1 MTNVLFETN
10 IASVYYGGG
19 IYNNQSSSPILTNV
33 TFVANSAPNLSQ
45 GTGGAMANITACY
58 PVLNNCIVSGNSA
71 GRQGNQF
78 YIAGG
83 NISLNYSAYANGNND
98 VVTTEGTLTAA
109 NSIQLTPGSILFNN
123 AASGDYTLASGSKAI
138 NGGNN
143 AFYSDALHGSLDLGG
158 NIRLMG
164 SSIDMGAFEN
174 QTDFITGIST
184 GSIDKLQLYP
194 NPVAEKLYLSGVDEN
209 ALISIADMTGRII
222 INKNLKGGYIQV
234 SFLQEGVYTIMIT
247 DTKGTRSAKFVKKG
261 K

>member
-1 MTNVLFETN
+1 
-10 IASVYYGGG
+10 
-19 IYNNQSSSPILTNV
+19 
-33 TFVANSAPNLSQ
+33 
-45 GTGGAMANITACY
+45 
-58 PVLNNCIVSGNSA
+58 
-71 GRQGNQF
+71 
-78 YIAGG
+78 
-83 NISLNYSAYANGNND
+83 
-98 VVTTEGTLTAA
+98 
-109 NSIQLTPGSILFNN
+109 
-123 AASGDYTLASGSKAI
+123 
-138 NGGNN
+138 
-143 AFYSDALHGSLDLGG
+143 
-158 NIRLMG
+158 MG

-234 SFLQEGVYTIMIT
+234 SFLHEGVYTIMIT